1 MKIKFNED
9 INLKKSLTEIKLETT
24 DLVSEIE
31 KIINENPTNR
41 MNQQKKDYR
50 ELKTKWETLIT
61 QIKC

>member
-1 MKIKFNED
+1 MKIKFSED

-41 MNQQKKDYR
+41 MNQQKKDYK

>member
-41 MNQQKKDYR
+41 MNQQKKDYK